1 MVGRGVQV
9 RHFDGMIHRQEVAIH
24 LGWVY
29 PLGGGQHW
37 RAMTLGRLYLRVG
50 VAWGRH
56 IVEEARG
63 WACTDLNELPPR
75 RRDIAEAG
83 GPGTAHYGR

>member
-1 MVGRGVQV
+1 MGKGGQV
-9 RHFDGMIHRQEVAIH
+9 RQLDGMIHRQEFAIL
-24 LGWVY
+24 LGWVC

-56 IVEEARG
+56 IAEEARG
-63 WACTDLNELPPR
+63 RACTDLNELPPC
-75 RRDIAEAG
+75 RRDIA
-83 GPGTAHYGR
+83 